1 MNNILLTAS
10 TSKIGQKLAI
20 ELARKGYNL
29 ALHYFKSESVANEL
43 SHKLSDFKINV
54 KLFQADA
61 SDSSAVERTFAEIIN
76 NFGEINILINNIGI
90 FPQKQNFTDIQ
101 IEQWNEVFNI
111 NLRSAFLFSQQFA
124 RQPLSK
130 GTIINISSVGGLEHW
145 KGSLLYNVS
154 KSALIHLTKSL
165 AVELAPRI
173 TVNCISPGIIKVAD
187 EPISIT
193 HENIPLKKYG
203 QPQDILSAVN
213 FFIENEYLTGQNII
227 VDGGYS
233 LIRKSN

>member
-10 TSKIGQKLAI
+10 TSKIGQKLSI

-43 SHKLSDFKINV
+43 LHKLSDCNINFQLFK
-54 KLFQADA
+54 ADA
-61 SDSSAVERTFAEIIN
+61 SDASAVEHTFSQIIN
-76 NFGEINILINNIGI
+76 YFGEINILINNIGI
-90 FPQKQNFTDIQ
+90 FPQKQNFTDIK
-101 IEQWNEVFNI
+101 IEEWNEVFNI

-124 RQPLSK
+124 RQPLAK

-187 EPISIT
+187 EPISVT

-203 QPQDILSAVN
+203 RPQDILSAVN

>member
-29 ALHYFKSESVANEL
+29 ALHYFNSDSVANEL
-43 SHKLSDFKINV
+43 LQKLSDFNTEA
-54 KLFQADA
+54 KLFKADA
-61 SDSSAVERTFAEIIN
+61 KDISAVESAFSNIIDD
-76 NFGEINILINNIGI
+76 FGEINILINNIGI
-90 FPQKQNFTDIQ
+90 FPQKQNFIDIKL
-101 IEQWNEVFNI
+101 EQWNEVFDV

-124 RQPLSK
+124 RQPLKK
-130 GTIINISSVGGLEHW
+130 GAIINISSVGGLEHW

-187 EPISIT
+187 EPISINSD
-193 HENIPLKKYG
+193 NILLKKFG
-203 QPQDILSAVN
+203 QVQDIFAAVC
-213 FFIENEYLTGQNII
+213 FFIENDYLTGQNII

-233 LIRKSN
+233 LIRKSK

>member
-10 TSKIGQKLAI
+10 TSKIAQKLAI

-29 ALHYFKSESVANEL
+29 ALHYFNSETTANEL
-43 SHKLSDFKINV
+43 LRKLSDLNIKAQLFKANARHPSEIE
-54 KLFQADA
+54 
-61 SDSSAVERTFAEIIN
+61 STFRNIIDY
-76 NFGEINILINNIGI
+76 FGEINILINNIGV
-90 FPQKQNFTDIQ
+90 FPQKVNFTDINL
-101 IEQWNEVFNI
+101 EQWNEVFDI

-124 RQPLSK
+124 RQSLEK
-130 GTIINISSVGGLEHW
+130 GTIINISSIGGLEHW

-173 TVNCISPGIIKVAD
+173 TVNCISPGIIKTAD
-187 EPISIT
+187 EPIPINS
-193 HENIPLKKYG
+193 ESIPLKKYG
-203 QPQDILSAVN
+203 QVQDIFSAVCL
-213 FFIENEYLTGQNII
+213 FIENDYITGQNII

-233 LIRKSN
+233 LIRKSK

>member
-54 KLFQADA
+54 QLFKADA
-61 SDSSAVERTFAEIIN
+61 SDPSAVERSFSEIIN
-76 NFGEINILINNIGI
+76 YLGEINILINNIGI
-90 FPQKQNFTDIQ
+90 FPQKQNFTDIK
-101 IEQWNEVFNI
+101 IEEWNEVFNI

-203 QPQDILSAVN
+203 QLQDILSAVN

>member
-43 SHKLSDFKINV
+43 LHKLSDFKINV
-54 KLFQADA
+54 QLFQADA
-61 SDSSAVERTFAEIIN
+61 SDPSAVERTFSEIIN
-76 NFGEINILINNIGI
+76 YFGEINILINNIGI
-90 FPQKQNFTDIQ
+90 FPPKQNFTDIK
-101 IEQWNEVFNI
+101 IEDWNEVFNI

-124 RQPLSK
+124 RQSLAK

>member
-43 SHKLSDFKINV
+43 LHKLSDLKINV
-54 KLFQADA
+54 KLFKADA
-61 SDSSAVERTFAEIIN
+61 SDSSEVERTFSEIIN
-76 NFGEINILINNIGI
+76 YFGEINILINNIGI
-90 FPQKQNFTDIQ
+90 FPQKQNFTDIK
-101 IEQWNEVFNI
+101 IEEWNEVFNI